1 MDVFLSEGMEFIF
14 KVALALL
21 LLGKETLLC
30 LDMEAMLKV
39 SYKFHKFEMP
49 SLSLGIVITVFKQL
63 KYAKENIIYNSGQ
76 GPLSVFLANR

>member
-39 SYKFHKFEMP
+39 
-49 SLSLGIVITVFKQL
+49 
-63 KYAKENIIYNSGQ
+63 NIIKIL
-76 GPLSVFLANR
+76 PLMIGIRHL

>member
-1 MDVFLSEGMEFIF
+1 MYASSWFLTLYTTTLNLNLSSRIMDVFLSEGMEFIF

-39 SYKFHKFEMP
+39 CFVG
-49 SLSLGIVITVFKQL
+49 LIR
-63 KYAKENIIYNSGQ
+63 
-76 GPLSVFLANR
+76 SV

>member
-21 LLGKETLLC
+21 LLCKDTLLS

-39 SYKFHKFEMP
+39 SVEGVLF
-49 SLSLGIVITVFKQL
+49 IVI
-63 KYAKENIIYNSGQ
+63 G
-76 GPLSVFLANR
+76 G